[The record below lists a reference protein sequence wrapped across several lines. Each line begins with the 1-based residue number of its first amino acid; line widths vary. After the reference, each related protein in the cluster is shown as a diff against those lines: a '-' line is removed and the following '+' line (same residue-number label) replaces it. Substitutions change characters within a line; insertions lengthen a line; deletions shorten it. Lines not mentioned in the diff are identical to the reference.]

1 MENSYRPGKLRL
13 VHIYAQVMMTLSR
26 ICPQVNHKLRIT
38 YVNAINTGFSVE
50 NFLIFYVY
58 NIIPYIDKMD
68 FFPIYIVVKKRK
80 SQKVENKILAKALF
94 YEILLDFV
102 RLF

>member
-26 ICPQVNHKLRIT
+26 ICPQVIHKLRIT

-68 FFPIYIVVKKRK
+68 FFLIYSGKKTKMTESGKLNIGK
-80 SQKVENKILAKALF
+80 SLIL
-94 YEILLDFV
+94 
-102 RLF
+102 

>member
-1 MENSYRPGKLRL
+1 MENSYRLEKLRI

-26 ICPQVNHKLRIT
+26 ICPQVIHKLRIT
-38 YVNAINTGFSVE
+38 YVNAINTGFSVQ

-68 FFPIYIVVKKRK
+68 FFLIYIVVKKRK
-80 SQKVENKILAKALF
+80 SQKVEN
-94 YEILLDFV
+94 
-102 RLF
+102 

>member
-26 ICPQVNHKLRIT
+26 ICPQVIHKLRIT

-68 FFPIYIVVKKRK
+68 FFLIYIVVKKRK
-80 SQKVENKILAKALF
+80 SQKVKN
-94 YEILLDFV
+94 
-102 RLF
+102 

>member
-1 MENSYRPGKLRL
+1 MENSYRLEKLRL

-26 ICPQVNHKLRIT
+26 NCPQVIHKLRIT
-38 YVNAINTGFSVE
+38 YVNAINTGFSVQ

-68 FFPIYIVVKKRK
+68 FFLIYIVVKKRK
-80 SQKVENKILAKALF
+80 SQKVEN
-94 YEILLDFV
+94 
-102 RLF
+102 

>member
-26 ICPQVNHKLRIT
+26 ICPQVIHKLRIT

-50 NFLIFYVY
+50 KF
-58 NIIPYIDKMD
+58 
-68 FFPIYIVVKKRK
+68 
-80 SQKVENKILAKALF
+80 
-94 YEILLDFV
+94 
-102 RLF
+102 

>member
-26 ICPQVNHKLRIT
+26 ICPQVIHKLRIT

-68 FFPIYIVVKKRK
+68 FFLIYIVVKKRK